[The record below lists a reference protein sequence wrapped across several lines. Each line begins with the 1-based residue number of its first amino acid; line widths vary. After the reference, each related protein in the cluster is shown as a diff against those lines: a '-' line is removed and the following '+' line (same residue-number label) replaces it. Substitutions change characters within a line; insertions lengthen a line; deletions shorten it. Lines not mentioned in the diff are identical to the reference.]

1 MALFLVA
8 LTGGIA
14 SGKSTVGKCLA
25 RKGAFLI
32 ESDALA
38 RKVVEKGSEAYREIV
53 EHFGEGIL
61 DHQGNIDREKLG
73 AVVFHDPSEREFL
86 NRVTHPRILALMAE
100 QIETIRKESGNEAIV
115 VLDIPLLV
123 EAGAARA
130 FDFTLV
136 VDASPETQEERL
148 VTDRGLT
155 REDAKARI
163 ACQASREERLRVA
176 DFVIHNE
183 GSLEDL
189 EKEVERAWSAI
200 LEAKEKRNENGQ
212 KGL

>member
-14 SGKSTVGKCLA
+14 SGKTTVGRMLVD
-25 RKGAFLI
+25 KGAFLV

-53 EHFGEGIL
+53 EHFGESIL
-61 DHQGNIDREKLG
+61 DPQENIDRAKLG
-73 AVVFHDPSEREFL
+73 TVVFNDPSEREFL
-86 NRVTHPRILALMAE
+86 NRVTHPRILQLMASE
-100 QIETIRKESGNEAIV
+100 IERIRVETGDRAIV

-123 EAGAARA
+123 EAGVAGA

-148 VTDRGLT
+148 VRDRGLS
-155 REDAKARI
+155 REDARARI
-163 ACQASREERLRVA
+163 ASQASREERLRVA
-176 DFVIHNE
+176 DFVVRNE
-183 GSLEDL
+183 GSLVDL
-189 EKEVERAWSAI
+189 EREVERAWEAI
-200 LEAKEKRNENGQ
+200 LGAWKQ
-212 KGL
+212 KG

>member
-14 SGKSTVGKCLA
+14 SGKTTVGRMLVD
-25 RKGAFLI
+25 KGAFLV

-53 EHFGEGIL
+53 EHFGESIL
-61 DHQGNIDREKLG
+61 DPQENIDRAKLG
-73 AVVFHDPSEREFL
+73 AVVFNDPSEREFL
-86 NRVTHPRILALMAE
+86 NRVTHPRILQLMASE
-100 QIETIRKESGNEAIV
+100 IERIRVETGDRAIV

-123 EAGAARA
+123 EAGVAGA

-148 VTDRGLT
+148 VRDRGLS
-155 REDAKARI
+155 REDARARI
-163 ACQASREERLRVA
+163 ASQASREERLRVA
-176 DFVIHNE
+176 DFVVRNE
-183 GSLEDL
+183 GSLVDL
-189 EKEVERAWSAI
+189 EREVERAWEAI
-200 LEAKEKRNENGQ
+200 LGAWKQ
-212 KGL
+212 KG